1 MVMAAMVVTVGLFAL
16 AHRQFRHLGG
26 RLCFVVVMYETFQKR
41 NAWVSVLLVSD
52 S

>member
-41 NAWVSVLLVSD
+41 NA
-52 S
+52 